1 MENFSESQLAINTLK
16 IGFHLKLSITST
28 SVAALEAAV
37 AQPAMDTV
45 NVETSTDVESLDDV
59 NDIDLNNTNKE

>member
-45 NVETSTDVESLDDV
+45 NAETSTDVESLEDV
-59 NDIDLNNTNKE
+59 NNIDMNNTNKD

>member
-1 MENFSESQLAINTLK
+1 MEDFSESQLAINTLK
-16 IGFHLKLSITST
+16 IGFHFKLSITST

-45 NVETSTDVESLDDV
+45 NVETSTDVESLEDV
-59 NDIDLNNTNKE
+59 NDIDMNNTNKD

>member
-1 MENFSESQLAINTLK
+1 MGCA
-16 IGFHLKLSITST
+16 

-37 AQPAMDTV
+37 ALPAMDAV
-45 NVETSTDVESLDDV
+45 NVETPTDVEFLDDV

>member
-16 IGFHLKLSITST
+16 IGFHFKLSITST

-59 NDIDLNNTNKE
+59 NDIDLNNTNKD

>member
-28 SVAALEAAV
+28 SVAALEAGV
-37 AQPAMDTV
+37 AQPAIEIV
-45 NVETSTDVESLDDV
+45 NAETSTERESLEEV
-59 NDIDLNNTNKE
+59 NNIDINNTNKD

>member
-1 MENFSESQLAINTLK
+1 MA
-16 IGFHLKLSITST
+16 

-45 NVETSTDVESLDDV
+45 NVETSTDVESLEDV
-59 NDIDLNNTNKE
+59 NDIDMNNTNKD

>member
-45 NVETSTDVESLDDV
+45 NVETSTDVESLEDV
-59 NDIDLNNTNKE
+59 IDIDMNNTNKD

>member
-37 AQPAMDTV
+37 VQPAIDTV
-45 NVETSTDVESLDDV
+45 NAETSTDVESLEDV
-59 NDIDLNNTNKE
+59 NNIDINNTNKD